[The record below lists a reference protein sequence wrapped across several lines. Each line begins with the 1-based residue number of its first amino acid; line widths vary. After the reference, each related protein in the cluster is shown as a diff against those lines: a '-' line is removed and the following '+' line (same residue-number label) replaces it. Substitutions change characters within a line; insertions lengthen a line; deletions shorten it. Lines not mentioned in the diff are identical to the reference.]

1 LSLEYNS
8 ELQNYG
14 NLNISSQFLWGEG
27 KISGDGTT
35 TIEDPAVFTMGNN
48 PYSQNNRILDNQ
60 TLINNST
67 ANWTK
72 YDLTLA
78 NSAEFINNGTFNA
91 NATTTM
97 SGGETEFFTNNGSFI
112 KNTAGTTTTINIPF
126 TNDGTVQVTA
136 GELVFMLN
144 GGTYYPG
151 ETLNLGSGEVLA
163 GSGTLAANL
172 VNGGTVSP
180 GASPGI
186 ITVDGDYTQQLDG
199 TLEIQL
205 GGTTTDLFDQ
215 LIVTGAA
222 TMNGTLT
229 VTLLPGFTP
238 QEGDTFFIIDHSGE
252 GSSGTGDFD
261 TINLPDLA
269 GSLEMEIEFADP
281 GVTLTVVST
290 STDSFIFL
298 PMIIK

>member
-1 LSLEYNS
+1 VGFVNDGLVQVNAGSLVFPLGMDN
-8 ELQNYG
+8 
-14 NLNISSQFLWGEG
+14 GE
-27 KISGDGTT
+27 
-35 TIEDPAVFTMGNN
+35 N
-48 PYSQNNRILDNQ
+48 
-60 TLINNST
+60 
-67 ANWTK
+67 
-72 YDLTLA
+72 
-78 NSAEFINNGTFNA
+78 
-91 NATTTM
+91 
-97 SGGETEFFTNNGSFI
+97 
-112 KNTAGTTTTINIPF
+112 TTIN
-126 TNDGTVQVTA
+126 
-136 GELVFMLN
+136 LN
-144 GGTYYPG
+144 GGTLDPG
-151 ETLNLGSGEVLA
+151 ETLNLQSGDSLI

-186 ITVDGDYTQQLDG
+186 ITVDGDYTQQTDG

-252 GSSGTGDFD
+252 GSSGTYTFD
-261 TINLPDLA
+261 TVDLPDLP
-269 GSLEMEIEFADP
+269 GGLSLEIDFADP
-281 GVTLTVVST
+281 GVTLTVVGSGDT
-290 STDSFIFL
+290 FIFL